1 MNNSD
6 DQKVNFD
13 TEMVLEA
20 LEHHEQDLCIIKA
33 LLLEQTELLRDLR
46 TDYKECL
53 QLLKKPVKPSKK
65 KGKRKVV
72 TLPTRANI
80 RKPYTAKMELAKE
93 NVIYKALS
101 RATGS
106 VVDLTKWKGR
116 KVGDIETYEK
126 KKSLTPPQPN
136 NFYSFVKQLTENPH
150 NCCFYIRG
158 ERAYTC
164 GTDDNRWFQVTS
176 RSTLFEQLRHYLWD
190 NYVTYLGLCVEE
202 LDKEKVA
209 GENFR
214 STLMDHLNDM
224 SICEIPLTKAFLV
237 SVATDSFNWGKNQPN
252 VVKLESAY
260 RDRKK

>member
-93 NVIYKALS
+93 NVIYKSLS

-126 KKSLTPPQPN
+126 KRVSP
-136 NFYSFVKQLTENPH
+136 PH
-150 NCCFYIRG
+150 NRTIF
-158 ERAYTC
+158 T
-164 GTDDNRWFQVTS
+164 V
-176 RSTLFEQLRHYLWD
+176 L
-190 NYVTYLGLCVEE
+190 
-202 LDKEKVA
+202 
-209 GENFR
+209 
-214 STLMDHLNDM
+214 
-224 SICEIPLTKAFLV
+224 
-237 SVATDSFNWGKNQPN
+237 
-252 VVKLESAY
+252 
-260 RDRKK
+260 

>member
-65 KGKRKVV
+65 KSKRKE

-80 RKPYTAKMELAKE
+80 RKPFSAKMELDKE
-93 NVIYKALS
+93 GLIYRALS

-106 VVDLTKWKGR
+106 VVDLTKWRGR
-116 KVGDIETYEK
+116 KVGDIENYEK
-126 KKSLTPPQPN
+126 KKSLTPP
-136 NFYSFVKQLTENPH
+136 H
-150 NCCFYIRG
+150 NRTTF
-158 ERAYTC
+158 T
-164 GTDDNRWFQVTS
+164 V
-176 RSTLFEQLRHYLWD
+176 L
-190 NYVTYLGLCVEE
+190 
-202 LDKEKVA
+202 
-209 GENFR
+209 
-214 STLMDHLNDM
+214 
-224 SICEIPLTKAFLV
+224 
-237 SVATDSFNWGKNQPN
+237 
-252 VVKLESAY
+252 
-260 RDRKK
+260 

>member
-93 NVIYKALS
+93 NVIYKSLS

-106 VVDLTKWKGR
+106 VVDLTRWKGR

-126 KKSLTPPQPN
+126 KKKSYPP
-136 NFYSFVKQLTENPH
+136 T
-150 NCCFYIRG
+150 
-158 ERAYTC
+158 T
-164 GTDDNRWFQVTS
+164 
-176 RSTLFEQLRHYLWD
+176 EQLLQFCEAAHGESAQLLLLRPWGESVHLWH
-190 NYVTYLGLCVEE
+190 
-202 LDKEKVA
+202 
-209 GENFR
+209 R
-214 STLMDHLNDM
+214 RQ
-224 SICEIPLTKAFLV
+224 PLV
-237 SVATDSFNWGKNQPN
+237 SGHQSIHPVRTVTALPLGQ
-252 VVKLESAY
+252 L
-260 RDRKK
+260 RDLSGSVCRGA